1 MTSKITPSNID
12 GTFPVA
18 GQDNSSQG
26 FRDNFTNIKNN
37 FTYTADEINDIQ
49 TKGIFKAALLGSTLN
64 NDMQGAI
71 LKNVSLQGTREA
83 IYSTTAAAGD
93 QTIDLNNGSYHVMTL
108 AGSVIF
114 NFANFTSTS
123 GSQVTIRVQVTVPN
137 TTYTLTWPSSVSVN
151 LNTIAG
157 AAGQL
162 ITFANTGTY
171 IFELTTSDGGTTF
184 SITDLTRN
192 RTEVQ
197 GNLIL
202 TTSYGNVTTTGITMT
217 VSNNGATTVG
227 NITADYFIGNI
238 ITIGPNSA
246 SFIGNV
252 TAGNVI
258 ANTGI
263 YGNLL
268 TAIQSNITLVGT
280 LSSLSVSGNANVGNL
295 TISGTTD
302 FCGAITETGIQYVT
316 GFANAGSTQINS
328 NVSTVIVDH
337 HSGTI
342 AAYTLIMPATP
353 ANGQRLE
360 IVFGNTITTLTHT
373 AGSNILKGPLTTG
386 VNTAG
391 GTWIYYTSTTTWYRI

>member
-1 MTSKITPSNID
+1 MTSQITPSNID

-37 FTYTADEINDIQ
+37 FTYAANEISELQ
-49 TKGIFKAALLGSTLN
+49 SKGIFKTAIAGSTLN
-64 NDMQGAI
+64 NDMQGAV
-71 LKNVSLQGTREA
+71 LKNPSLQGTRES
-83 IYSTTAAAGD
+83 IYTTAAAAGD
-93 QTIDLNNGSYHVMTL
+93 QTIDFNNGSYHVMTL
-108 AGSVIF
+108 AGSVVI

-137 TTYTLTWPSSVSVN
+137 TTYTLSWPAAVSVN

-157 AAGQL
+157 ANGQV
-162 ITFANTGTY
+162 ITFARPGTY
-171 IFELTTSDGGTTF
+171 IFELSTADGGATF
-184 SITDLTRN
+184 SIADVTRN
-192 RTEVQ
+192 KTEIQ
-197 GNLIL
+197 GNLVL

-252 TAGNVI
+252 TAGNLI
-258 ANTGI
+258 ANSGI
-263 YGNLL
+263 YGNII

-280 LSSLSVSGNANVGNL
+280 LTTLSVSGNANVGNL

-302 FCGAITETGIQYVT
+302 FCGAITETGIQYIT
-316 GFANAGSTQINS
+316 GFANAGSTQIYS

-337 HSGTI
+337 KSGTI
-342 AAYTLIMPATP
+342 GAYTLIMPATP

-373 AGSNILKGPLTTG
+373 AGSNILNGPLTTASNSG
-386 VNTAG
+386 G
-391 GTWIYYTSTTTWYRI
+391 GTWIYYNPTTTWYRI